1 MRRFT
6 FLLLLIVLSLPALS
20 QKDALD
26 SAAFFLDERVVEV
39 KLSTDLK
46 KVMTS
51 KKDNDYQPATVTV
64 TCPDGFSVTEE
75 IRICA
80 RGQFRRKNC
89 YMPSTMFDFKNPQ
102 SPKLSCLGKLKM
114 VSGCA
119 TSGYD
124 EQLLLKEY
132 IIYKMYNIL
141 TEKSFRVR
149 LMRINYDDTKDKVK
163 LYSQHAFVIEDVK
176 DLAKRNKS
184 KEYKG
189 KIATE
194 STDRNYMTLVA
205 LFQFMI
211 GNTDWAVP
219 VAHNIKF
226 ILPKKDSVARPITIP
241 YDFDFAGLVD
251 APYATPSPLLGTES
265 VRERVYRGFA
275 RNMAE
280 LQAVIDIFKDKK
292 DSIYSLIQNFELIKS
307 ANREIMIKY
316 LNDFYQIIDNKKLV
330 NDYFIQNARTQ

>member
-1 MRRFT
+1 MKDFH
-6 FLLLLIVLSLPALS
+6 LLLLFFLLPIVSLS

-26 SAAFFLDERVVEV
+26 SAAFFTDERVIEV

-46 KVMTS
+46 KLMTS
-51 KKDNDYQPATVTV
+51 KKDNDFQPATVTFI
-64 TCPDGFSVTEE
+64 CPDSFSVTED
-75 IRICA
+75 IRVCA

-89 YMPSTMFDFKNPQ
+89 YMPSTTFDFKNPQ

-119 TSGYD
+119 RTAFD

-149 LMRINYDDTKDKVK
+149 LMRIDYDDTKDKVK
-163 LYSQHAFVIEDVK
+163 LYSQYAFVIEDVK

-184 KEYKG
+184 KEFKT
-189 KIATE
+189 KINTE
-194 STDRNYMTLVA
+194 TTDRNYMTLVA
-205 LFQFMI
+205 IFQFMI

-219 VAHNIKF
+219 VAHNIKL
-226 ILPKKDSVARPITIP
+226 ILPKNDSLARPIVIP

-251 APYATPSPLLGTES
+251 APYAMPAPQLGTES
-265 VRERVYRGFA
+265 VRERVYRGFP

-280 LQAVIDIFKDKK
+280 LQAIITIFKEKK
-292 DSIYSLIQNFELIKS
+292 DSIYSLIKNFDLIKS
-307 ANREIMIKY
+307 GEREVMIKY
-316 LNDFYQIIDNKKLV
+316 LDDFYRIINNDVLI
-330 NDYFIQNARTQ
+330 NDYFILNARTQ

>member
-1 MRRFT
+1 MRSFP
-6 FLLLLIVLSLPALS
+6 LLLLLFLLPILALS
-20 QKDALD
+20 QKDVMD
-26 SAAFFLDERVVEV
+26 SAAFFTDERVIEV
-39 KLSTDLK
+39 NLSTDLK
-46 KVMTS
+46 KLMTS
-51 KKDNDYQPATVTV
+51 KKDNDFQPATVTFI
-64 TCPDGFSVTEE
+64 CPDSFSVTEE
-75 IRICA
+75 IRVCA

-89 YMPSTMFDFKNPQ
+89 YMPSTTFDFKNPQ

-119 TSGYD
+119 TSASD

-149 LMRINYDDTKDKVK
+149 LLRIKYDDTKDKVK
-163 LYSQHAFVIEDVK
+163 LYNQYAFVIEDVK

-184 KEYKG
+184 KEYKN
-189 KIATE
+189 KINTE
-194 STDRNYMTLVA
+194 ATDRNYMTLVA
-205 LFQFMI
+205 LFQYMI

-219 VAHNIKF
+219 VAHNIKL
-226 ILPKKDSVARPITIP
+226 ILPKKDSTARPVVVP

-251 APYATPSPLLGTES
+251 APYAIPAPELGTES

-280 LQAVIDIFKDKK
+280 LQAVIAIFKEKK
-292 DSIYSLIQNFELIKS
+292 DSIYSLINNFALIKS
-307 ANREIMIKY
+307 SEREIMIKY
-316 LNDFYQIIDNKKLV
+316 LEEFYRIIDSKNLI
-330 NDYFIQNARTQ
+330 NDYFIVNARKQ

>member
-1 MRRFT
+1 MRSLS
-6 FLLLLIVLSLPALS
+6 LLLLFFVLPLLALS
-20 QKDALD
+20 QKDVMD
-26 SAAFFLDERVVEV
+26 SAAFFTDDRLIEV

-46 KVMTS
+46 KLMNS
-51 KKDNDYQPATVTV
+51 KKDNDFQPATVTFI
-64 TCPDGFSVTEE
+64 CPDSFSVTEE
-75 IRICA
+75 IRVCA

-119 TSGYD
+119 TSAFD

-149 LMRINYDDTKDKVK
+149 LLKINYDDTKDKVK
-163 LYSQHAFVIEDVK
+163 LYDQYAFVIEDVK

-184 KEYKG
+184 KEFKT
-189 KIATE
+189 KINTE

-205 LFQFMI
+205 LFQYMI

-219 VAHNIKF
+219 VAHNIKL
-226 ILPKKDSVARPITIP
+226 ILAKKDSTARPICIP

-251 APYATPSPLLGTES
+251 APYATPAPQLGTES
-265 VRERVYRGFA
+265 VRERVYRGFG

-280 LQAVIDIFKDKK
+280 LQAVISIFKEKK
-292 DSIYSLIQNFELIKS
+292 DSIYSLIKNFTPLKPSE
-307 ANREIMIKY
+307 REGMIKY
-316 LNDFYQIIDNKKLV
+316 LEEFYQIVDNKNLV
-330 NDYFIQNARTQ
+330 NDHFIVNARTQ